1 MLVELAVGDAYGAGF
16 EYADAAFV
24 RRYNDLS
31 DYAKHPRHAL
41 RPGCYTDDT
50 QMSLAIA
57 ALLVEKQPW
66 TAENLAAKFV
76 EVFRRDPRTGYA
88 GGFYRFLKQVT
99 SGAEFLERIRP
110 DSDKSGAAMR
120 AAPLGVLASI
130 DDVLHQCEVQARI
143 THDTA
148 DGVAAAQ
155 AASLLSHFFVYK
167 LGPREQVGEFIEQH
181 VSGQWTQPWR
191 GEVGSRG
198 WMSVRAAIT
207 ATGQSRSMS
216 GLLRRCVAFG
226 GDVDTVAAIALAA
239 AAHSREIRQDLPERL
254 IQRLENGDYGRSY
267 LQELNAKLMKLVPR
281 SSAAGDP

>member
-31 DYAKHPRHAL
+31 DYVKHPRHTL
-41 RPGCYTDDT
+41 RTGCYTDDT

-57 ALLVEKQPW
+57 ELLVDKLPW

-88 GGFYRFLKQVT
+88 SGFYRFLKQVT

-110 DSDKSGAAMR
+110 NSDKSGAAMR
-120 AAPLGVLASI
+120 AAPLGVLAWI

-155 AASLLSHFFVYK
+155 AASLLSHYFVYE
-167 LGPREQVGEFIEQH
+167 LGPRVQVGEFIQQH

-191 GEVGSRG
+191 GEVGSPRLDE
-198 WMSVRAAIT
+198 RA
-207 ATGQSRSMS
+207 
-216 GLLRRCVAFG
+216 G
-226 GDVDTVAAIALAA
+226 GDHRHRAKPVD
-239 AAHSREIRQDLPERL
+239 ERT
-254 IQRLENGDYGRSY
+254 
-267 LQELNAKLMKLVPR
+267 AP
-281 SSAAGDP
+281 